1 MCIAGLTG
9 LQRIMMKAASVG
21 KAEQEDW
28 MDISCLNNLQD
39 VYQLYC
45 GGQELDKEM
54 RNVFVHGT
62 LDDIKEQFQVVLLL
76 GYTFGQKYWSKM
88 DKFHH
93 FSFLVWFQFLS

>member
-62 LDDIKEQFQVVLLL
+62 LDDIKEQFQVVLSVGL
-76 GYTFGQKYWSKM
+76 YIWPKI
-88 DKFHH
+88 
-93 FSFLVWFQFLS
+93 LVENG